1 MLHSIGLTKRLSVRF
16 ASKDPS
22 MKFQI
27 LKNAL
32 SSTLFATALTLV
44 GSVATLAQAQ
54 ADKAAVATGKTEL
67 LWLGQAGFRIQS
79 PGGKTLVIDPW
90 ITGGPKAPAAF
101 KADLSALGKVDML
114 LVTHAHVDHLG
125 DAPALAKLN
134 NAILYGP
141 ADMVTPLIT
150 LGLLPAN
157 LGHRFNKTGNVK
169 PFPGI
174 KVTAVAAE
182 HSSLIVYNNP
192 TTGKPESH
200 PAGEAVGYIIELESG
215 FKIWHM
221 GDTGLFGDMKF
232 IFDRYKPDLVMI
244 PIGGNFTMDPE
255 DAAFAIKTWVP
266 AKMVMPIHYNSN
278 PLAKGTLAEFVEAMK
293 GSKSQIVPMT
303 EGQTLAF

>member
-1 MLHSIGLTKRLSVRF
+1 
-16 ASKDPS
+16 
-22 MKFQI
+22 MKFHF
-27 LKNAL
+27 LKNGLRTAL
-32 SSTLFATALTLV
+32 AVTALTLL
-44 GSVATLAQAQ
+44 GGTASHLQAQ
-54 ADKAAVATGKTEL
+54 TDKPAVANGKTEL
-67 LWLGQAGFRIQS
+67 LWLGQAGFRIQT
-79 PGGKTLVIDPW
+79 PGGKTIVIDPW
-90 ITGGPKAPAAF
+90 ITAGPKAPAAF
-101 KADLSALGKVDML
+101 KADLSALGKLDML

-169 PFPGI
+169 PYPGI

-182 HSSLIVYNNP
+182 HSSLIVFNNP
-192 TTGKPESH
+192 ATGKPESH
-200 PAGEAVGYIIELESG
+200 PAGEAVGYIIEMENG
-215 FKIWHM
+215 FKIWHR

-232 IFDRYKPDLVMI
+232 IYDRYKPDLVLI

-255 DAAFAIKTWVP
+255 DAAYAMKNWIP

>member
-1 MLHSIGLTKRLSVRF
+1 MT
-16 ASKDPS
+16 
-22 MKFQI
+22 FQF
-27 LKNAL
+27 LKQ
-32 SSTLFATALTLV
+32 TLCRTLVATTLTLV
-44 GSVATLAQAQ
+44 GVVATTAHAQT
-54 ADKAAVATGKTEL
+54 DKPAAATGKTEL
-67 LWLGQAGFRIQS
+67 LWLGQAGFRIQT
-79 PGGKTLVIDPW
+79 PGGKTIVIDPW
-90 ITGGPKAPAAF
+90 ITAGPKAPAAF
-101 KADLSALGKVDML
+101 KADLSALGKLDML

-125 DAPALAKLN
+125 DAPVLAKMN
-134 NAILYGP
+134 NAVLYGP

-169 PFPGI
+169 PYPGI

-192 TTGKPESH
+192 ATGKPESH
-200 PAGEAVGYIIELESG
+200 PAGEAVGYIIEMENG

-232 IFDRYKPDLVMI
+232 IYDRYKPDLVLI

-255 DAAFAIKTWVP
+255 DAAYAIKNWVP

-303 EGQTLAF
+303 EGQTLSF

>member
-1 MLHSIGLTKRLSVRF
+1 MKLKSFQHTLCQALV
-16 ASKDPS
+16 AS
-22 MKFQI
+22 
-27 LKNAL
+27 
-32 SSTLFATALTLV
+32 ALTLV
-44 GSVATLAQAQ
+44 GAVTTTAQAQ
-54 ADKAAVATGKTEL
+54 PDKAATATGKTEL

-79 PGGKTLVIDPW
+79 PGGKTIVIDPW
-90 ITGGPKAPAAF
+90 ITGGPKAPAQF

-134 NAILYGP
+134 NAVLYGP
-141 ADMVTPLIT
+141 ADMVTPLTT

-182 HSSLIVYNNP
+182 HSSLIVFNNP
-192 TTGKPESH
+192 ATGKPESH
-200 PAGEAVGYIIELESG
+200 PAGEAVGYIIELENG

-232 IFDRYKPDLVMI
+232 IYDRYKPDLVMI

-255 DAAFAIKTWVP
+255 DAAYAIKTWVP